1 MKRMPDSIIEIEC
14 KVVKGK
20 AYFHRFFVHLVLVL
34 KVFEW
39 VVDHGLVLMQLH

>member
-20 AYFHRFFVHLVLVL
+20 AYFHRFLCTWSLY
-34 KVFEW
+34 
-39 VVDHGLVLMQLH
+39 